1 MRPGRFHQSSM
12 MTGWNSMISSHPKR
26 NTNTLRLPDRAK
38 RFGLADFTV
47 RSNRRESLDQCGSSN
62 NAIRWILGIGR
73 WRDSKHS

>member
-1 MRPGRFHQSSM
+1 
-12 MTGWNSMISSHPKR
+12 MISSHPKR